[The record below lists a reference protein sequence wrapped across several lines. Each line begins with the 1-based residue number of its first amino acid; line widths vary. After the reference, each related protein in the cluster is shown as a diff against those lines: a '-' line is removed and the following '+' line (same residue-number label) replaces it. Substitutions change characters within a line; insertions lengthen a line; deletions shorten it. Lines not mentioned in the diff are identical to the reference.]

1 MKVSF
6 LGTNGWYT
14 TPTGNTPC
22 IVIDTRDQYII
33 LDAGNG
39 IYKLDEYIEEDKPI
53 FLFISHFH
61 IDHTS
66 GLHTLSKFNF
76 KQGIDVYVGE
86 GRSKDFQTLVNPPY
100 TVGYLPK
107 PENIGQLKTEI
118 RLHELSELGESIPFK
133 ASAIPLFHAYD
144 DHGYRFVIDGK
155 TVAYTGD
162 CGPTEATQKLARN
175 TDLLITECAYKKAP
189 EKNTWGHLDPVLAA
203 TIAKEANVKQLIL
216 THFDAS
222 QYTTLNDRKEAEAK
236 AREIFS
242 QTTAATDGFELIL

>member
-22 IVIDTRDQYII
+22 IVIDTRDQYIV

-39 IYKLDEYIEEDKPI
+39 IYKLDEYIKEDKPI

-76 KQGIDVYVGE
+76 KQGIDVYVGPN
-86 GRSKDFQTLVNPPY
+86 RSKDFQILVNPPY
-100 TVGYLPK
+100 TVGYLPR
-107 PENIGQLKTEI
+107 PDNVGELRTPI
-118 RLHELSELGESIPFK
+118 RLNELSEEGKGIPFQ
-133 ASAIPLFHAYD
+133 ASAIPQSHAYK

-162 CGPTEATQKLARN
+162 CGPTEATIKLARDA
-175 TDLLITECAYKKAP
+175 DLLITECAHRKTP
-189 EKNTWGHLDPVLAA
+189 TDNTWGHLDPVLAA
-203 TIAKEANVKQLIL
+203 TIAKKANVKQLIL

-222 QYTTLNDRKEAEAK
+222 QYTTLNDRKEAEEK

-242 QTTAATDGFELIL
+242 QTIAATDGFEFIL